1 MTEYYRDDDDRQAPP
16 TVVAA
21 VACGTAPVPFLAV
34 YAVMFLVHG
43 SVHPVIPPDIT
54 GTTRGEFWCGIVA
67 AVLFIVS
74 SVSLIWA
81 ISGARRW
88 PFVGSQALMFAAAIY
103 FLVDGTEGGTFVS
116 TLIAVATLVALALV
130 FLPVSWAHY
139 GRAVPGR
146 RHRHAAGARF
156 AGHDTMPAGSA
167 PVSDTTPVGTRVAG
181 RPRPPAGDS
190 GGPVS

>member
-54 GTTRGEFWCGIVA
+54 STTRGEFWCGVVA
-67 AVLFIVS
+67 AVLFVAC

-81 ISGARRW
+81 ISGSRRW
-88 PFVGSQALMFAAAIY
+88 PFAASQALLFAAAVY

-116 TLIAVATLVALALV
+116 TLIALATLAALVLV
-130 FLPVSWAHY
+130 FLPVSSAHY
-139 GRAVPGR
+139 ARAVPSR
-146 RHRHAAGARF
+146 RHRRAPGTRF

-167 PVSDTTPVGTRVAG
+167 PVSDTAPVGTRLAG

-190 GGPVS
+190 GGSAG